1 MSESAPKEPINIF
14 AADPSLGK
22 YLSHHP
28 SRRMMLLIRGAIFY
42 AIPAWILQL
51 LTVNLD
57 DQTAALFLPF
67 SFAAIGGA
75 VGWYVLH
82 LWNREV
88 VLYERGFSY
97 RQGSVTAYFRYEN
110 IVTLKQ
116 SIETQSI
123 LGLFPRTVY
132 NYTLISDLDETLQIN
147 NLYSNTEKLTR
158 SLDALIATAR
168 LPIIRQQMAS
178 GQAVPFAEDFKLS
191 REGIMQGEHELF
203 WQELKAYKLQAGRL
217 VLQSS
222 DNPEWA
228 ALPLRDI
235 NNPPLLLALL
245 KERVKNKEEAKLA
258 E

>member
-1 MSESAPKEPINIF
+1 MSESVPEPINIF
-14 AADPSLGK
+14 AADPLLGK

-28 SRRMMLLIRGAIFY
+28 SRRFMLLLRGAIFY
-42 AIPAWILQL
+42 AIPALILQA
-51 LTVNLD
+51 LTANLD
-57 DQTAALFLPF
+57 DQTAAYFVPF
-67 SFAAIGGA
+67 TFAAIAGG
-75 VGWYVLH
+75 VGWYILH

-110 IVTLKQ
+110 IVTLRQ
-116 SIETQSI
+116 SIEKHSI

-132 NYTLISDLDETLQIN
+132 DYTLISDLDESLRIN

-158 SLDALIATAR
+158 SLDALIASAR
-168 LPIIRQQMAS
+168 MPAIRQMLAT
-178 GQAVPFAEDFKLS
+178 GQKVPFSENFRLS
-191 REGIMQGEHELF
+191 NEGLIQGERQLV
-203 WQELKAYKLQAGRL
+203 WQELKAYKVQAGRL
-217 VLQSS
+217 ILQSP

-245 KERVKNKEEAKLA
+245 KERVKNRENTAVA
-258 E
+258 D